1 MMSLD
6 EQRNMQTTAHD
17 LSNLL
22 GVILNFSTL
31 LDRQLSDPTAVSDLG
46 QIRAAAERAVD
57 LTRQLATV
65 GDG

>member
-6 EQRNMQTTAHD
+6 EQRHMQTTAHD

-31 LDRQLSDPTAVSDLG
+31 LDRQLSDPTAVRDLG

-57 LTRQLATV
+57 LTRQLAAV